1 MNSNALSARTIARR
15 TKWFFRRFHTI
26 IYFVFV
32 SAGLGYA
39 IINLQGT
46 IEKVSA
52 DNTYKSTIDA
62 GSIDFSGL
70 EQISNLKKSS
80 EVKSIPQLPSSPRN
94 NPFSE

>member
-1 MNSNALSARTIARR
+1 MNSNALSARTLARR

-26 IYFVFV
+26 IYFVLV

-39 IINLQGT
+39 IINLQGA
-46 IEKVSA
+46 IEKASTES
-52 DNTYKSTIDA
+52 TYTSNIEA